1 MRRGSWLVVVA
12 LLLVATGFRLGAGLT
27 AGDGAWAAPPQPA
40 TSGTSDGAK
49 PLRAAEVAESERWV
63 VEFEARA
70 DLSGAARIED
80 KRARGRYVRDRLV
93 ATAGRSQGPAL
104 DLVDDTRGA
113 SAQSYWL
120 RNVLVVDGEADLA
133 AELAQLDGVRE
144 VRPER
149 IYPLVDPVPLE
160 EAIEAAEGDPDWGVA
175 RIGAPAAWE
184 QGVIGAGIVVA
195 NIDTGV
201 DYTHP
206 ALVEQYR
213 GNLGAGGFVHDYN
226 WWDPTDICGSEPCD
240 NAGHG
245 THTMGTIVGGD
256 GFGPFAPDIGV
267 APGARWIAAKGCEDF
282 WCSEEALL
290 SSGQFVLAPT
300 ALDGSAPDPGRA
312 PHIVNNSWGGG
323 PGDAFYLD
331 VVRAW
336 RAAGIIPVFSSGNP
350 GPQCGEGG
358 SPGDYLEAVSVGATD
373 PGDEIAEF
381 SGRGPSAY
389 GKVNPDVTAP
399 GVDVTSSLPGGG
411 YEAWSG
417 TSMAAPHVAGTFAL
431 MLSAEPDLIG
441 DIDSTVEL
449 LRETAVGIEDL
460 SCGGSDDG
468 VPNNVYGYGR
478 VDAATAVDLVASGG
492 TLAGTITAADTGQ
505 PIGGARVTATGEA
518 RSASTFTRPDGS
530 YRLLLQPGSYAVM
543 ATAFGYE
550 TALATE
556 VTIETDQTTLVD
568 LALTPLPR
576 YAVTGR
582 VLSAENGEAIAD
594 ATVRAVGTPL
604 DPVTTDR
611 RGNYRI
617 VLPEGTHLLEAAKG
631 GCMQRNTTEVEV
643 LAATTVDL
651 PIARKLDRF
660 GHGCEL
666 IRYQPSDAKDQTAL
680 YGDDS
685 YGRLRLPFTFPFYGE
700 RYGAVFV
707 DTNGYLS
714 FLDPGWSEYFSTP
727 IPNRGSPDAAV
738 YALWQDLVVD
748 EDTEV
753 NYHLAGGA
761 AVIDYRGVRTFQGDA
776 RLDLQVRLE
785 RNGTIEVHYGT
796 GTSAAGGG
804 SRATIGLEDHTGTDA
819 LMVGYR
825 EQLLTDRT
833 AIRYTRVATSAIRG
847 TVTDAN
853 DGLPIVGATVRATPG
868 GQWGRTDAD
877 GRYELRVLA
886 GSYTVEATSEDYVPA
901 SQAVTVR
908 RDRTVT
914 VDLQLA
920 APRAEVTP
928 SELTA
933 STPLGSSVQETVTVT
948 NTGSAPLTFE
958 VRERDLGVE
967 PPDLPPVEPTRRL
980 VRPPDWR
987 RPAVPDGVIPQVV
1000 GEVNL
1005 DEELE
1010 IIIEDPAGDAVGPVD
1025 VIAVRG
1031 AMDEY
1036 ELGLGFD
1043 FTADTPMDELIG
1055 FFYLDV
1061 DQDPSTGLPPDAL
1074 DGKPAQDIGVDYFVN
1089 VELPWDEAWVV
1100 STTTFE
1106 VVAVVPVAVDGSSL
1120 RVIVPLEVLSMR
1132 PGSEIV
1138 GVDVATVVGD
1148 WMRPT
1153 DWAPDEGHGTVE
1165 PFRDALWMA
1174 TEPSAGELEPGD
1186 TQELVVTLGGEE
1198 VAAGSYTGE
1207 LIVRTNAPRQRDHP
1221 VAVSLDVT
1229 LAEGFGLLAG
1239 TVTDAFS
1246 GEPVEGAAVE
1256 LVAADAEPPYRTSVR
1271 TGQDGTYLLAAPE
1284 GKWPVTFT
1292 SPDHLARTVDA
1303 TVVAGRTA
1311 RLDVVI
1317 DPELP
1322 RAELEGGPLA
1332 FTVEVG
1338 ASDSAPLL
1346 LRNTG
1351 YADLLFRVLEREVT
1365 PEPAPERASTLVDG
1379 VTSRRAPDEHTP
1391 EEVAPTLDGA
1401 AVLVVMDALPWDSP
1415 ALLEVFEWHGVAPD
1429 VVRSE
1434 ELGEL
1439 DLDPY
1444 DVVVLAN
1451 DQPAAFYAAYGD
1463 HLERLEAFVTE
1474 GGYLWVGAATH
1485 GWNEGGF
1492 DGLPLPGGVTVLEQV
1507 FEDVNLV
1514 VQPDHPAM
1522 LGVPERFTGS
1532 AASHSAFADLLPGT
1546 GVIAVGEDADLPTM
1560 IEYPLGAGT
1569 VLVTGQTLDYAFDA
1583 GQDGGTILTNLVPY
1597 VAAWMK
1603 ASDVPWLAADPA
1615 DGTVASG
1622 EQQSI
1627 EVSVDATDLEPGGYE
1642 ARLIVVTNDRYLPR
1656 VLVPVSLEVM
1666 AES

>member
-1 MRRGSWLVVVA
+1 MRRGSWVVVVA

-27 AGDGAWAAPPQPA
+27 AGPGAWAAPPQPA
-40 TSGTSDGAK
+40 NSASVDGTK
-49 PLRAAEVAESERWV
+49 PVRTAEVAESERWV

-70 DLSGAARIED
+70 DVSGATRLDD

-93 ATAGRSQGPAL
+93 ATASRSQGPAL
-104 DLVDDTRGA
+104 DLVEDTAGA

-120 RNVLVVDGEADLA
+120 RNVLVVDGDADLA

-149 IYPLVDPVPLE
+149 IFPLVDPVPLE
-160 EAIEAAEGDPDWGVA
+160 EAIEVAAGDPAWGVG

-184 QGVIGAGIVVA
+184 QGVVGAGIVVA

-201 DYTHP
+201 DVTHP

-226 WWDPTDICGSEPCD
+226 WWDPTGICGSEPCD

-256 GFGPFAPDIGV
+256 GLGPFEPDIGV

-300 ALDGSAPDPGRA
+300 ALDGTAPDPGRA
-312 PHIVNNSWGGG
+312 PHIVSNSWGGG
-323 PGDAFYLD
+323 PGDPFYLD
-331 VVRAW
+331 VVQAW

-350 GPQCGEGG
+350 GPACREGG
-358 SPGDYLEAVSVGATD
+358 SPADYLDAVSVGATD
-373 PGDEIAEF
+373 ADDEIAEF

-389 GKVNPDVTAP
+389 GKINPDVTAP

-441 DIDSTVEL
+441 DIGTTVDL

-478 VDAATAVDLVASGG
+478 IDAATAVDLVASGG
-492 TLAGTITAADTGQ
+492 TLSGTITAADTGQ
-505 PIGGARVTATGEA
+505 PIGGARVTAAGES
-518 RSASTFTRPDGS
+518 RSATTVTRADGTF
-530 YRLLLQPGSYAVM
+530 RLLLQPGPYAVS
-543 ATAFGYE
+543 ATAFGYA
-550 TALATE
+550 TGLAGA
-556 VTIETDQTTLVD
+556 VTIETDQTTVVD

-576 YAVTGR
+576 YAVSGR
-582 VLSAENGEAIAD
+582 VLTAENGEAIAG

-604 DPVTTDR
+604 DPVVSDR

-617 VLPEGTHLLEAAKG
+617 VLPVGTHLLEAAKG
-631 GCMQRNTTEVEV
+631 GCMQRSTVEVEV
-643 LAATTVDL
+643 VAATTVDL
-651 PIARKLDRF
+651 PLARKLDRY

-666 IRYQPSDAKDQTAL
+666 IRYQPARNVRDQTAL

-714 FLDPGWSEYFSTP
+714 FLDPGWSEFFSTP

-753 NYHLAGGA
+753 AYRLTGGA
-761 AVIDYRGVRTFQGDA
+761 AVIDYRGVRTLEGDA
-776 RLDLQVRLE
+776 RVDLQVQLKRD
-785 RNGTIEVHYGT
+785 GAIEVHYGT
-796 GTSAAGGG
+796 GTTAAGGG

-847 TVTDAN
+847 RVTDAN

-886 GSYTVEATSEDYVPA
+886 GSYTVEATSEGYVPA

-914 VDLQLA
+914 ADLVLR
-920 APRAEVTP
+920 APRAEVSP
-928 SELTA
+928 SELVAT
-933 STPLGSSVQETVTVT
+933 TPLGAAVTETVTVA

-987 RPAVPDGVIPQVV
+987 RPAVPDGVIPQLV
-1000 GEVNL
+1000 GEVDL
-1005 DEELE
+1005 EEELE
-1010 IIIEDPAGDAVGPVD
+1010 IIIEDPAGDAIGPVD

-1031 AMDEY
+1031 GMDEF

-1089 VELPWDEAWVV
+1089 LELPWDEAWVV

-1106 VVAVVPVAVDGSSL
+1106 VVAVVPVAVDGSSV
-1120 RVIVPLEVLSMR
+1120 RVDVPLAALTMG
-1132 PGSEIV
+1132 PEIL

-1153 DWAPDEGHGTVE
+1153 DWAPDAGHGTVE
-1165 PFRDALWMA
+1165 PFRDAPWMA
-1174 TEPSAGELEPGD
+1174 ADPSAGELEPGQA
-1186 TQELVVTLGGEE
+1186 QELVVTLGGEG

-1207 LIVRTNAPRQRDHP
+1207 LMVRTNAPRQRDHR
-1221 VAVSLDVT
+1221 VAVSLEVT
-1229 LAEGFGLLAG
+1229 LAEGFGLLTG

-1246 GEPVEGAAVE
+1246 GAAVVGAAVE
-1256 LVAADAEPPYRTSVR
+1256 LDASDAEPPYRTSVL
-1271 TGQDGTYLLAAPE
+1271 TGEDGTYLLAAPE
-1284 GKWPVTFT
+1284 GTWPVTFT
-1292 SPDHLARTVDA
+1292 SPDHLALTADA

-1311 RLDVVI
+1311 RLDVEL

-1332 FTVEVG
+1332 FTVAVG
-1338 ASDSAPLL
+1338 DSDAALLL

-1351 YADLLFRVLEREVT
+1351 YADLLFQVLEREVT
-1365 PEPAPERASTLVDG
+1365 PEPAPERTPTLAEG
-1379 VTSRRAPDEHTP
+1379 LTSRQGPSEHTP
-1391 EEVAPTLDGA
+1391 EEVAPSAGDA
-1401 AVLVVMDALPWDSP
+1401 AVLVIMDALPWESE
-1415 ALLEVFEWHGVAPD
+1415 ALLEVFASNGIAPD
-1429 VVRSE
+1429 VVGSAQ
-1434 ELGEL
+1434 LGAL

-1444 DVVVLAN
+1444 DVIVLAN
-1451 DQPAAFYAAYGD
+1451 DQPPAFYAAYGE
-1463 HLERLEAFVTE
+1463 HLDELEAFVTE
-1474 GGYLWVGAATH
+1474 GGYLWVGAASY
-1485 GWNEGGF
+1485 GWNGGGF
-1492 DGLPLPGGVTVLEQV
+1492 DGRPLPGGVSVLEQV
-1507 FEDVNLV
+1507 FEEANHVLL
-1514 VQPDHPAM
+1514 PDHPAM
-1522 LGVPERFTGS
+1522 LGVPERFIGS
-1532 AASHSAFADLLPGT
+1532 AASHSAFEDLLPGT
-1546 GVIAVGEDADLPTM
+1546 AVIAVGEWEELPTM
-1560 IEYPLGAGT
+1560 VEYPLGAGT
-1569 VLVTGQTLDYAFDA
+1569 VLATGQTLDFAYDA
-1583 GQDGGTILTNLVPY
+1583 GEDGGTILTNLVPY

-1603 ASDVPWLAADPA
+1603 VSDVPWLTADPA
-1615 DGTVASG
+1615 DGIVASG
-1622 EQQSI
+1622 DERSI
-1627 EVSVDATDLEPGGYE
+1627 EVAVDATDLGPGEYE
-1642 ARLIVVTNDRYLPR
+1642 ARLIVVTNDPYLPR
-1656 VLVPVSLEVM
+1656 VLVTVSLEVTT
-1666 AES
+1666 ER

>member
-1 MRRGSWLVVVA
+1 MRRGSWVVVVA
-12 LLLVATGFRLGAGLT
+12 LLLVATGFRLGAGLS
-27 AGDGAWAAPPQPA
+27 AGPGAWAAPPQPA
-40 TSGTSDGAK
+40 SSLSVDGTK
-49 PLRAAEVAESERWV
+49 PVRATEVAESERWV

-70 DLSGAARIED
+70 DVSGATRLDD

-93 ATAGRSQGPAL
+93 ATASRSQGPAL
-104 DLVDDTRGA
+104 DLVEDTEGA

-120 RNVLVVDGEADLA
+120 RNVLVVDGDADLA
-133 AELAQLDGVRE
+133 AELARLDGVRE
-144 VRPER
+144 VRAER
-149 IYPLVDPVPLE
+149 IYPLVDPLPLE
-160 EAIEAAEGDPDWGVA
+160 EAVEVAAGDPAWGVG

-184 QGVIGAGIVVA
+184 QGVAGAGVVVA

-213 GNLGAGGFVHDYN
+213 GNLGDGGFVHDYN

-256 GFGPFAPDIGV
+256 GLGPFEPDIGV
-267 APGARWIAAKGCEDF
+267 APGARWIAAKGCEDL

-300 ALDGSAPDPGRA
+300 ALDGTAPDPGRA

-323 PGDAFYLD
+323 PGDPFYLD
-331 VVRAW
+331 VVHAW
-336 RAAGIIPVFSSGNP
+336 RAAGIVPVFSSGNP
-350 GPQCGEGG
+350 GSACGEGG
-358 SPGDYLEAVSVGATD
+358 SPADYLDAVSVGATD

-381 SGRGPSAY
+381 SGRGPSVY
-389 GKVNPDVTAP
+389 GKINPDVTAP
-399 GVDVTSSLPGGG
+399 GVDVTSSVPGGG
-411 YEAWSG
+411 YDAWSG

-431 MLSAEPDLIG
+431 MLSAEPDLMG

-478 VDAATAVDLVASGG
+478 IDAAAAVDLVASGG
-492 TLAGTITAADTGQ
+492 TLTGTITAADTGQ
-505 PIGGARVTATGEA
+505 PIGGARVTAAGET
-518 RSASTFTRPDGS
+518 RSATTVTRTDGT

-550 TALATE
+550 TGLATG
-556 VTIETDQTTLVD
+556 VTIETDQTTSVD

-576 YAVTGR
+576 YAVSGR

-604 DPVTTDR
+604 DPVVSDR

-617 VLPEGTHLLEAAKG
+617 VLPVGTHLLEAAKG
-631 GCMQRNTTEVEV
+631 GCMQRNTVEVEV
-643 LAATTVDL
+643 VAATTVDL
-651 PIARKLDRF
+651 PLARKLDRY

-666 IRYQPSDAKDQTAL
+666 IRYQPSGNVRDQTAL

-685 YGRLRLPFTFPFYGE
+685 YGRLRLPFAFPFYGE

-727 IPNRGSPDAAV
+727 IPNRGSPDAAI
-738 YALWQDLVVD
+738 YALWQDLLVD
-748 EDTEV
+748 EEAEV
-753 NYHLAGGA
+753 AYRLSGGA
-761 AVIDYRGVRTFQGDA
+761 AVIDYRDLRTLEGDA
-776 RLDLQVRLE
+776 RVDLQVRLE
-785 RNGTIEVHYGT
+785 RDGAIEVHYGA
-796 GTSAAGGG
+796 GTTAAGGG
-804 SRATIGLEDHTGTDA
+804 GQATIGLEDHTGTDA

-825 EQLLTDRT
+825 EPLLTDRT
-833 AIRYTRVATSAIRG
+833 AIRYSRVATSVIRG

-853 DGLPIVGATVRATPG
+853 DGLPIVGATVRAMPG
-868 GQWGRTDAD
+868 GQWGRTDVD
-877 GRYELRVLA
+877 GSYELRVVA
-886 GSYTVEATSEDYVPA
+886 GSYTVEATSEAYVPA

-920 APRAEVTP
+920 APRAEVAP
-928 SELTA
+928 SELTV
-933 STPLGSSVQETVTVT
+933 STPLGSPAQETVTVA
-948 NTGSAPLTFE
+948 NTGSAALTFE
-958 VRERDLGVE
+958 VRERDLGIE

-980 VRPPDWR
+980 VRPPEWR
-987 RPAVPDGVIPQVV
+987 RPDVPDGVIPRVV
-1000 GEVNL
+1000 GEVDL

-1010 IIIEDPAGDAVGPVD
+1010 IIIEDPAGDADGPVD
-1025 VIAVRG
+1025 VVAVRG

-1036 ELGLGFD
+1036 ALGLGFD

-1055 FFYLDV
+1055 FLYLDV

-1100 STTTFE
+1100 STATFE
-1106 VVAVVPVAVDGSSL
+1106 VVAVVPVAVEGSSL
-1120 RVIVPLEVLSMR
+1120 RVDVPLEALSMG
-1132 PGSEIV
+1132 PEIL

-1153 DWAPDEGHGTVE
+1153 DWAPDAGHGTVE
-1165 PFRDALWMA
+1165 PFRDAPWM
-1174 TEPSAGELEPGD
+1174 TVEPAAGELEPGD
-1186 TQELVVTLGGEE
+1186 TQELLVTLGGEE

-1207 LIVRTNAPRQRDHP
+1207 LIVRTNAPRQRDHR
-1221 VAVSLDVT
+1221 VAVSLEVA
-1229 LAEGFGLLAG
+1229 LAGNFGLLGG

-1246 GEPVEGAAVE
+1246 GAPVEAAAVE
-1256 LVAADAEPPYRTSVR
+1256 LVAAGAEPPYRTSVL
-1271 TGQDGTYLLAAPE
+1271 TGEDGTYLLAAPE
-1284 GKWPVTFT
+1284 GTWPVTFT
-1292 SPDHLARTVDA
+1292 SPDHLDRTVDA

-1311 RLDVVI
+1311 RLDTEL

-1322 RAELEGGPLA
+1322 RAELEGDPLT
-1332 FTVEVG
+1332 FEVAVG
-1338 ASDSAPLL
+1338 GSDSAPLL

-1351 YADLLFRVLEREVT
+1351 YADLLFRVLERQVT
-1365 PEPAPERASTLVDG
+1365 PTPAPERTPSLAEG
-1379 VTSRRAPDEHTP
+1379 VTSHQAPSEHTP
-1391 EEVAPTLDGA
+1391 AEVAPSWDGA
-1401 AVLVVMDALPWDSP
+1401 AVLVVMDALPWDSQ
-1415 ALLEVFEWHGVAPD
+1415 ALLEVFEWNDLAPD
-1429 VVRSE
+1429 VVGSDQ
-1434 ELGEL
+1434 LGEL

-1451 DQPAAFYAAYGD
+1451 DQPPAFYAAYGE
-1463 HLERLEAFVTE
+1463 HLHALEAFVTA
-1474 GGYLWVGAATH
+1474 GGYLWVGAASY
-1485 GWNEGGF
+1485 GWNGGGF

-1507 FEDVNLV
+1507 FEEVNLV
-1514 VQPDHPAM
+1514 VLPDHPAM
-1522 LGVPERFTGS
+1522 LGVPARFTGS
-1532 AASHSAFADLLPGT
+1532 AVSHSAFEDLLPGT
-1546 GVIAVGEDADLPTM
+1546 AVIAVGEWAELPTM
-1560 IEYPLGAGT
+1560 VEYPLGAGT
-1569 VLVTGQTLDYAFDA
+1569 VLATGQTLDYAFDA
-1583 GQDGGTILTNLVPY
+1583 GEDGSTILTNLVPY
-1597 VAAWMK
+1597 VATWMK

-1615 DGTVASG
+1615 DGIVAAG
-1622 EQQSI
+1622 EEQPI
-1627 EVSVDATDLEPGGYE
+1627 EVTVDATDLEPGEYE
-1642 ARLIVVTNDRYLPR
+1642 ARLMVVTNDPYLPR
-1656 VLVPVSLEVM
+1656 VLVPVTLEVRTP
-1666 AES
+1666 S